1 MEGRKEGRKEGREGR
16 KEGRKEGSGFEFCAA
31 DIDESSEDKA
41 HKTHTK
47 TKTVLSVVFFCVLA
61 AESFN
66 LRFCLMTQ

>member
-1 MEGRKEGRKEGREGR
+1 
-16 KEGRKEGSGFEFCAA
+16 RKEGSGFEFCAA